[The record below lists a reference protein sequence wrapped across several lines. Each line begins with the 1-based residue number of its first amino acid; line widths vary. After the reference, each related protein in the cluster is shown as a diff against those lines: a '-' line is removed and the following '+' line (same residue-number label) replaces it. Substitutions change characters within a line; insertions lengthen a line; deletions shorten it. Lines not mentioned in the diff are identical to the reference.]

1 MGPDTLI
8 EYILMLLSNFKA
20 DTNLFSSYQMMVRSF
35 KAWEAHTGHA
45 AQGLDWHHRLR
56 SLLSVPLWHLP
67 WSGFFSR
74 FVSSSWHYGISNIH
88 GGRSW
93 SLSAVVNPLRM
104 LCPVLEL
111 SHTAPFLSSWAVC
124 ETGRVRGG
132 GRNGLGCSA
141 GNDIGWYRY
150 TKISLFGR
158 QGIYLSIGLKFDPQ
172 ELVMRLVC

>member
-1 MGPDTLI
+1 
-8 EYILMLLSNFKA
+8 MLLSNFKA

-67 WSGFFSR
+67 WSAFFSR

-93 SLSAVVNPLRM
+93 SLSAVVNPFHRQAPENALPCVRAVTHCSFPFILGSLWDRKGEGWREKWAGLQCWKWHRM
-104 LCPVLEL
+104 VQIHQNIFVWKTGHIPQ
-111 SHTAPFLSSWAVC
+111 HWAQIWS
-124 ETGRVRGG
+124 TGTG
-132 GRNGLGCSA
+132 
-141 GNDIGWYRY
+141 
-150 TKISLFGR
+150 
-158 QGIYLSIGLKFDPQ
+158 
-172 ELVMRLVC
+172 